1 MDCHTYAYLDVRV
14 YALYDVYLDVCYLVT
29 HNVCMRARL
38 DLGNLVGIPHLDLDN
53 PRLDC
58 NHMRCRM

>member
-1 MDCHTYAYLDVRV
+1 MRLDVRV
-14 YALYDVYLDVCYLVT
+14 YALYYVCLDVCYLVT
-29 HNVCMRARL
+29 HNACMRARL
-38 DLGNLVGIPHLDLDN
+38 DPVCFWDS

>member
-1 MDCHTYAYLDVRV
+1 MRLDVRV
-14 YALYDVYLDVCYLVT
+14 YTLYDVYLDVCYLVT

-38 DLGNLVGIPHLDLDN
+38 DLVYLVDTLHLDLDN